1 MGERSWTVLQ
11 LLKET
16 ARYFEG
22 KGIPNPRLDAEILL
36 AHTLNL
42 DRVGLYLNFDRPL
55 TQDELSSYRGV
66 VLRRAKREPLQYIT
80 GYKEFWSLDFKV
92 GPGVL
97 IPRPETEL
105 LVESALRYLS
115 EREPPLSMLDIGTG
129 CGAIAIALAKEI
141 LELHVWGVDSSMDA
155 IRYARKNA
163 ERHRVNERIK
173 LFVGRCLEP
182 VKEKQASFDAIVS
195 NPPYVRSKELSSLQP
210 EVRDFEPIEALDGG
224 EDGLGLIKEI
234 VSASPRYLKES
245 GRIFIEI
252 GDGQADR
259 VSQLFEDTGACKD
272 VRVLK
277 DPAGMA
283 RVVEAEVGD
292 G

>member
-16 ARYFEG
+16 TRYFEG

-55 TQDELSSYRGV
+55 TREELSSYRGV
-66 VLRRAKREPLQYIT
+66 VLRRAKREPIQYII
-80 GYKEFWSLDFKV
+80 GYKEFWSLDLKV

-105 LVESALRYLS
+105 LVECALRYIS

-129 CGAIAIALAKEI
+129 CGAISIALAKEMP
-141 LELHVWGVDSSMDA
+141 ELRVWAVDSSVDA
-155 IRYARKNA
+155 IRYARENI
-163 ERHRVNERIK
+163 ERHHVNERIK

-182 VKEKQASFDAIVS
+182 VKEKQVSFDAIVS

-210 EVRDFEPIEALDGG
+210 EIRDFEPIEALDGG
-224 EDGLGLIKEI
+224 EDGLGVIREI
-234 VSASPRYLKES
+234 VSASPGYLKES

-252 GDGQADR
+252 GDGEADR
-259 VSQLFEDTGACKD
+259 VSQLLEDTGTFKD
-272 VRVLK
+272 IKILRDL
-277 DPAGMA
+277 AGIA
-283 RVVEAEVGD
+283 RVVEAEVVHG
-292 G
+292 